1 MCAGTAV
8 VVCPVGSLTYNGE
21 KTVFGEEGKPGP
33 VCQALYDA
41 ITALQT
47 EQAADANGWVVPL
60 SEFDAVI
67 ADAPAE

>member
-1 MCAGTAV
+1 M

-47 EQAADANGWVVPL
+47 EEADDARGWVVPL
-60 SEFDAVI
+60 SEFDDVI
-67 ADAPAE
+67 SAAPAE